1 MVDSNG
7 VVETA
12 LIGPI
17 PRGVL
22 REDLD
27 VMLENA
33 SKNVQ
38 KGTGTETGTGTG
50 TDSGVKEG
58 LPYTMYDA
66 FRSRPDLRQ
75 LSDVS
80 QIPIRLGKAD

>member
-1 MVDSNG
+1 
-7 VVETA
+7 
-12 LIGPI
+12 
-17 PRGVL
+17 
-22 REDLD
+22 
-27 VMLENA
+27 MLENA